1 MKNAFKMFGSVDK
14 KIYCGFLESKSYTFW
29 VLCKSCQTQKKNLSP
44 TCVQLRLGKTER
56 KFYKENIIRCEGKAN
71 AKCNSQKE
79 TWMENNK
86 KLWKIEQ

>member
-1 MKNAFKMFGSVDK
+1 MFCSVDK

-29 VLCKSCQTQKKNLSP
+29 ELWKSCQTQKKNLSP

-71 AKCNSQKE
+71 ATHKKRLEWRTIKSCGKS
-79 TWMENNK
+79 NNK
-86 KLWKIEQ
+86 NQVHKLS